1 MTKKIEEKIEG
12 VIESLGYLLYDVS
25 LVKENEQHVLRVSL
39 KNPNGAVSLDI
50 CQQVSEII
58 SPLLDVCDF
67 IQDAYI
73 FEVSSMGLERVLKT
87 PKHFKL
93 SLGEKVE
100 VKLTNKESFQAVL
113 KDANDLSAD
122 FELEDH
128 AIKSVEYKDLKKVK
142 TLFEW

>member
-1 MTKKIEEKIEG
+1 MTKKIEERIEG
-12 VIESLGYLLYDVS
+12 VIGSLGYLLYDVS
-25 LVKENEQHVLRVSL
+25 LVKENERNILRVSL
-39 KNPNGAVSLDI
+39 KNPNGAVSLDN
-50 CQQVSEII
+50 CQQVSEVI

-67 IQDAYI
+67 LKDAYI
-73 FEVSSMGLERVLKT
+73 LEVSSMGLERVLKT

-93 SLGEKVE
+93 SLGEKVG
-100 VKLTNKESFQAVL
+100 VKLVNKESFQAIL

-128 AIKSVEYKDLKKVK
+128 TIKSVEYKDLKKVK

>member
-1 MTKKIEEKIEG
+1 M
-12 VIESLGYLLYDVS
+12 
-25 LVKENEQHVLRVSL
+25 
-39 KNPNGAVSLDI
+39 
-50 CQQVSEII
+50 
-58 SPLLDVCDF
+58 
-67 IQDAYI
+67 
-73 FEVSSMGLERVLKT
+73 LKT

-113 KDANDLSAD
+113 KDANDLSTD